1 MRNVHERVIAA
12 PAEAVGVL
20 LDGLGSDRDRLW
32 PAPAWPPMQFD
43 RPLGVGADGGHD
55 EIRYAVSAYEP
66 GRRVTF
72 RFHPV
77 TGLDGFHALEV
88 EPIDGFTCVL
98 RHVLEAQPRG
108 RMRLL
113 TPTVVRWLHDAVVE
127 DLLDNAERA
136 ATGTVA
142 RPYRY
147 SVWVRLLRW
156 FSSPGAR
163 AATVPPGTTLVGTAL
178 ARVDYTDAY
187 SVAVPVGVSADP
199 NAWADAFFAGIPRFA
214 GSDMPRLATTDEE
227 VLLGADGTHLAYRA
241 GLYVETATER
251 ITVTVT
257 TVVTLNTRAGRAY
270 FAVVRWFHPAF
281 VRLLLRGAALRML
294 AGTPASAI
302 LV

>member
-88 EPIDGFTCVL
+88 EPIDGATCVL

-163 AATVPPGTTLVGTAL
+163 AATVPRHDAGGDSAGKGRLHR
-178 ARVDYTDAY
+178 RVLRRHTGGRECR
-187 SVAVPVGVSADP
+187 PE
-199 NAWADAFFAGIPRFA
+199 
-214 GSDMPRLATTDEE
+214 RL
-227 VLLGADGTHLAYRA
+227 GG
-241 GLYVETATER
+241 
-251 ITVTVT
+251 
-257 TVVTLNTRAGRAY
+257 
-270 FAVVRWFHPAF
+270 
-281 VRLLLRGAALRML
+281 RLLRRHSPVRRFGYA
-294 AGTPASAI
+294 PSCHD
-302 LV
+302 